1 MRVPHAPAPAA
12 RSTSPSR
19 PPVRRHLRRALSRA
33 PARRRWRVL
42 VPAVVAVVA
51 LGALGWYW
59 FSSLVPSTYSVMDM
73 GQVDYGG
80 GPAHQ
85 DTATR
90 VSVAGLARPA
100 DREAGRA

>member
-19 PPVRRHLRRALSRA
+19 PPVRRHLRRALSTDV
-33 PARRRWRVL
+33 ARRRWRVL

-59 FSSLVPSTYSVMDM
+59 VSSPVPSTHSGMGM
-73 GQVDYGG
+73 GQGDYGG
-80 GPAHQ
+80 GPPPQ
-85 DTATR
+85 DR
-90 VSVAGLARPA
+90 GRGVRGARPT
-100 DREAGRA
+100 RA